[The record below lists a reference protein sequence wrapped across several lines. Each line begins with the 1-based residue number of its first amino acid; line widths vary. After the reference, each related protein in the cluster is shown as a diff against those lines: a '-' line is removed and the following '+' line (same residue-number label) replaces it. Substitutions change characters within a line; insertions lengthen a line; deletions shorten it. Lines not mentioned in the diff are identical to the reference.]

1 MHDFKMFVR
10 SFILLKVIVHNATIC
25 NADTEMQE
33 NCIQGKKKEKKKH
46 ARALKISGRS
56 LLSLICL
63 IFFLYFNLFFRPVY
77 RGNSLL
83 PS

>member
-33 NCIQGKKKEKKKH
+33 NCIQGKKKEKKKTC
-46 ARALKISGRS
+46 ARVENFRQITF
-56 LLSLICL
+56 I
-63 IFFLYFNLFFRPVY
+63 INLFNFFFIF
-77 RGNSLL
+77 
-83 PS
+83 

>member
-33 NCIQGKKKEKKKH
+33 NCIQGKKKEKKKNM
-46 ARALKISGRS
+46 RVR
-56 LLSLICL
+56 
-63 IFFLYFNLFFRPVY
+63 
-77 RGNSLL
+77 
-83 PS
+83 

>member
-33 NCIQGKKKEKKKH
+33 NCIQGKKKEKKRNMR
-46 ARALKISGRS
+46 ARWKFQADH
-56 LLSLICL
+56 
-63 IFFLYFNLFFRPVY
+63 FYH
-77 RGNSLL
+77 
-83 PS
+83 

>member
-33 NCIQGKKKEKKKH
+33 NCIQGKKKEKKRNMR
-46 ARALKISGRS
+46 AR
-56 LLSLICL
+56 
-63 IFFLYFNLFFRPVY
+63 
-77 RGNSLL
+77 
-83 PS
+83 